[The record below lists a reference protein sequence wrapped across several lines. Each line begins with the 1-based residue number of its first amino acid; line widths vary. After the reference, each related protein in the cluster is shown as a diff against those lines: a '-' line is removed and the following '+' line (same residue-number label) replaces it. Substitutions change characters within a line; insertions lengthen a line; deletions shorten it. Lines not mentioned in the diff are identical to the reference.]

1 MRSTSLPFVWHGE
14 PDCHLS
20 APRTTPVSTPGA
32 TPCSEMKEI
41 MISLTAIASFYIK
54 RVQSV
59 KGRGQSSL
67 VHRALLQET
76 YLNAA
81 ATVLVNL
88 RVAHIW

>member
-1 MRSTSLPFVWHGE
+1 MVSLIVTCQSPGQRQLAPLV
-14 PDCHLS
+14 LS
-20 APRTTPVSTPGA
+20 
-32 TPCSEMKEI
+32 EIKEI